1 MTGRRSPEPRPRPG
15 AGPLLACE
23 FDHGTL
29 VRVRH
34 EVERVCRLWGLADLT
49 LYRFV
54 VAVNE
59 ITTNAVRHGGGH
71 GHLRLWE
78 QGRRLYCRVLDQG
91 PGGAAE
97 PRLPPPEHPRGRGL
111 WLARNNVERFTLH
124 SDAHGT
130 TIVLETS

>member
-1 MTGRRSPEPRPRPG
+1 MSGPRTPDRQP
-15 AGPLLACE
+15 AAAALLACE
-23 FDHGTL
+23 FDRHTL
-29 VRVRH
+29 VKVRH

-59 ITTNAVRHGGGH
+59 ITTNAVRHGGGR

-78 QGRRLYCRVLDQG
+78 QGRRLCCRVLDHG

-97 PRLPPPEHPRGRGL
+97 PRLPPPDHPRGRGL
-111 WLARNNVERFTLH
+111 WLARNNVESFLLH

-130 TIVLETS
+130 TIVLEIS